1 MDDNPYSAPAVHTVA
16 NVEQR
21 QSRRN
26 PGCVTAMLILLMISS
41 CYGVVI
47 NVLFWMGVIAWP
59 AGLPAWA
66 SICGLLLSLLAM
78 AGITGLFRRKMWGM
92 WAVFFS
98 LLFAGAANY
107 WAGLGV
113 SGLLTSIV
121 LLLVLYGSLQ
131 LGKPTSAWSRL
142 E

>member
-1 MDDNPYSAPAVHTVA
+1 MDDNPYSAPAADAVA

-21 QSRRN
+21 PSRRN
-26 PGCVTAMLILLMISS
+26 PGCVTAMLILLLISS

-47 NVLFWMGVIAWP
+47 NVLVWMGVIAWP
-59 AGLPAWA
+59 VGPPVWA
-66 SICGLLLSLLAM
+66 SICGLLLSLLTM
-78 AGITGLFRRKMWGM
+78 AGIIGLFRRKMWGM

-113 SGLLTSIV
+113 STLLTSIA
-121 LLLVLYGSLQ
+121 LLLVLYGVLQ
-131 LGKPTSAWSRL
+131 VGNPKSAWLRL